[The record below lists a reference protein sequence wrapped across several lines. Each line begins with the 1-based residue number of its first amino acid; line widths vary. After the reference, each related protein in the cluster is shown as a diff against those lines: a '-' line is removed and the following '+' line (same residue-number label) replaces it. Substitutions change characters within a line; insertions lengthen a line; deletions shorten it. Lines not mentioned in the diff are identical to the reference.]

1 VVGYFGGT
9 VLLWDTA
16 ARPEL
21 PIFTGHTESLSSVSF
36 SADDRTVLTSS
47 PGDHTARL
55 WDATSGQEVRQFHSP
70 NDSSV
75 NSAAFSPDGKYLLT
89 GDGHGDKAAHTWDL
103 RTGTMLQT
111 FQHDGNVNQA
121 VYSPDGQTVLTAS
134 LDKTARLWNAATG
147 QLLHTLHGDM
157 VYSVAYAPDGK
168 TVLTGGR
175 DMIGHLWDAQTGTEI
190 RRFVGHTQSIEHIL
204 YSPDGQWVL
213 TGSDDGT
220 ARLWDLQTGAQLGV
234 FAAHGNHAAFSPDGT
249 RILTS
254 GGDQV
259 ARLWDITGAPT
270 SPGWGREL
278 RSLAGHTGGVEAV
291 AFSHDGKLILTGSDD
306 KTARLWHVDYHD
318 TIRDLCRRLIRDLT
332 EDERIEYNISDTTP
346 TCPGP

>member
-1 VVGYFGGT
+1 
-9 VLLWDTA
+9 
-16 ARPEL
+16 
-21 PIFTGHTESLSSVSF
+21 
-36 SADDRTVLTSS
+36 
-47 PGDHTARL
+47 
-55 WDATSGQEVRQFHSP
+55 
-70 NDSSV
+70 
-75 NSAAFSPDGKYLLT
+75 
-89 GDGHGDKAAHTWDL
+89 
-103 RTGTMLQT
+103 
-111 FQHDGNVNQA
+111 
-121 VYSPDGQTVLTAS
+121 VLTAS